1 MLHLILNAVG
11 IQTILLFLLW
21 FPLLFL
27 DILATKLCIAFP
39 SAARIDMRLK
49 TTYHSQLAVAVQ
61 FSYKTCNRIMIKNNL
76 QEFLYIYSDRKSVC
90 LRRYLF
96 CVFYRIMY
104 RYVRQ
109 PSGSVSF
116 YGINIGNS
124 F

>member
-1 MLHLILNAVG
+1 MNKFRCLISFYAVKHLCKMPYES
-11 IQTILLFLLW
+11 FLIPNYIFDFAYALTN
-21 FPLLFL
+21 
-27 DILATKLCIAFP
+27 IC
-39 SAARIDMRLK
+39 
-49 TTYHSQLAVAVQ
+49 
-61 FSYKTCNRIMIKNNL
+61 
-76 QEFLYIYSDRKSVC
+76 QEFLYIYSNRKSVC

-109 PSGSVSF
+109 PSESVSF